1 VLDETGILKY
11 YNKEGGVL
19 KGEIL
24 LKNVGSVRAAH
35 ANKKNCFKVVTN
47 NREYL
52 FSSEDPND
60 MKDWIDTL
68 SNARKQLKGSE
79 TSFEAKR
86 IGESDFEKL
95 RVVGQGSFGKVLQV
109 VRVCI
114 DFKFGFFI
122 PCVLKLKRT
131 ETQRDRTNI
140 RHESSQQRNCHRK
153 G

>member
-1 VLDETGILKY
+1 MLDETGILKY

-109 VRVCI
+109 VRS
-114 DFKFGFFI
+114 
-122 PCVLKLKRT
+122 L
-131 ETQRDRTNI
+131 
-140 RHESSQQRNCHRK
+140 H
-153 G
+153 